1 MPTSSMQGVYNA
13 GKHRGLFSFRHGD
26 AALFAIACG
35 QVMYAYT
42 VRSCLQR
49 VLLHPGAKKDD

>member
-1 MPTSSMQGVYNA
+1 MQGVYNA
-13 GKHRGLFSFRHGD
+13 GKHRGMFSFRHGD

-42 VRSCLQR
+42 VRCCLQTH
-49 VLLHPGAKKDD
+49 VATP